1 MTVPDAAGIVD
12 QVVSFSVG
20 GGAVRGRLARL
31 GPALDTIL
39 DQQHGY
45 PEAVGALLAETVAL
59 ATVLA
64 AQLKFDG
71 IFTLQAQGAGPVSLL
86 VADITSTGQIRAH
99 ARFADDKLA
108 GIGIRRHASVPHML
122 GGGYLAFTVDQG
134 ADTERYQGIVELIG
148 ETLEDCARI
157 YFKQSEQLDTAI
169 EVAVRPPSADG
180 GWSAC
185 ALLIQRMPPSSA
197 NAPILVAEDAE
208 EGWHRAGIL
217 LGSITADEML
227 DPALSPQQLLYRLYH
242 AEQLQV
248 FEAKPLEAKCRC
260 SRDRVKATLISLPA
274 TDLDALADEHGQI
287 VVTCEFCRADHTIA
301 LAELGRA
308 EP

>member
-1 MTVPDAAGIVD
+1 MTAIID
-12 QVVSFSVG
+12 QVVPFSVG

-31 GPALDTIL
+31 GPALDAIL

-45 PEAVGALLAETVAL
+45 PPAVGALLAETVAL
-59 ATVLA
+59 AVVLA

-86 VADITSTGQIRAH
+86 VADITSAGQIRAH
-99 ARFADDKLA
+99 ARYDADKLA
-108 GIGIRRHASVPHML
+108 AVELRRHASVPFML

-134 ADTERYQGIVELIG
+134 PDTERYQGIVELIG
-148 ETLEDCARI
+148 DTLEECART

-169 EVAVRPPSADG
+169 EVAVRPPSAAG
-180 GWSAC
+180 GWSAS
-185 ALLIQRMPPSSA
+185 ALLLQRMPAGSS

-208 EGWHRAGIL
+208 EGWRRAGIL
-217 LGSITADEML
+217 LGSITEAEML

-248 FEAKPLEAKCRC
+248 FESKSLEAKCRC
-260 SRDRVKATLISLPA
+260 SRDRVRVTLTSLPQE
-274 TDLDALADEHGQI
+274 DLDSLADERGNI
-287 VVTCEFCRADHTIA
+287 IVTCEFCRTDHTIA
-301 LAELGRA
+301 LAELDRT